1 MPRHCDLTWFIDTLD
16 ASLSFS
22 ATFWGSSADSGE
34 QVRTWS
40 VLKLQ
45 FSIQNKYPFQ
55 VGKNGSGNTHAQT
68 FTPTPQPH
76 WSWDPWDILCCA
88 TYYHTACWQ
97 LIVNTNLTWHRL
109 IWTRI
114 PVQDWIEGVG
124 SRRCSFVGIQKSTV
138 SCAIVYASL
147 YNSLNTCSSCGPAT
161 LGLDRWCPDQTMR
174 NWLSNGLTEIW
185 GSTRSAF
192 VTTGDLSLMER

>member
-1 MPRHCDLTWFIDTLD
+1 MLPYH
-16 ASLSFS
+16 SLLPFE
-22 ATFWGSSADSGE
+22 A
-34 QVRTWS
+34 
-40 VLKLQ
+40 VLQILANRWEHDQ
-45 FSIQNKYPFQ
+45 FSNCNFLFKISIHFKL
-55 VGKNGSGNTHAQT
+55 GKMVLVIHTLRHSLQ
-68 FTPTPQPH
+68 PPQPH

-124 SRRCSFVGIQKSTV
+124 SRRCSFVGIHKSTV

-147 YNSLNTCSSCGPAT
+147 YNSLNTCSSCRPAT